1 LIIEECSDYLEVF
14 SDRYRVLIEYE
25 LVEENGTVRGYGG
38 LYSIIFYRR
47 DIPPLSPK
55 QERIECTNSQC
66 LNRRPCSSLF
76 LQVRYVMGEF
86 ELIDVFDAPLRTPQS
101 PPALSY
107 NPDISSY
114 LLQLSVQAQDA
125 SFEGFTNVKGRDTS
139 TAPSGSSTF
148 TIRRLSDVG
157 YQEVEVPDGTLL
169 NPVGFSFVFMFMPSI
184 KQYNGS

>member
-1 LIIEECSDYLEVF
+1 
-14 SDRYRVLIEYE
+14 
-25 LVEENGTVRGYGG
+25 
-38 LYSIIFYRR
+38 
-47 DIPPLSPK
+47 
-55 QERIECTNSQC
+55 
-66 LNRRPCSSLF
+66 
-76 LQVRYVMGEF
+76 MGEF